1 MHYSRSRS
9 YSVPCCSRIPRSWQA
24 GPGNVSPSQSGE
36 KCRKQSW
43 KWQAGGGRGRR
54 PRREL
59 ERVHNF
65 ERGEEERA
73 ALATRVDIL
82 IVMNRPR
89 YRGAIR
95 AFRPPPLRAE
105 FVSHTTRRQ
114 NSRENSDEM
123 FLLPIITHDKA
134 EEGERASRR

>member
-1 MHYSRSRS
+1 M
-9 YSVPCCSRIPRSWQA
+9 QKTKL
-24 GPGNVSPSQSGE
+24 E
-36 KCRKQSW
+36 M
-43 KWQAGGGRGRR
+43 AGGGRGS
-54 PRREL
+54 L

-114 NSRENSDEM
+114 NSRGNSGDDEM
-123 FLLPIITHDKA
+123 FLLPIITHGRA
-134 EEGERASRR
+134 GAGEGGARIEGESTMM